1 MLRPFEDKD
10 LDQVM
15 DIWLT
20 GNLQAHP
27 FVEESYWRGQAD
39 RVRELMGQA
48 QLLVWEEA
56 GRVTGFLGLWGEHIE
71 GIFVSPEHQGRG
83 IGKALLQA
91 AKERCPSLT
100 LNVYQNN
107 PRAAAFYR
115 RVAQYAGLEE
125 EQVLSDALFK
135 LAGELAVLFVLNI
148 ALILTVQR
156 LGTVLGVPFL

>member
-56 GRVTGFLGLWGEHIE
+56 GQVAGFLGLWGEHIE

-83 IGKALLQA
+83 IGKALLQG
-91 AKERCPSLT
+91 AKERCRTLT
-100 LNVYQNN
+100 LNVYQDNQ
-107 PRAAAFYR
+107 RAAAFYR
-115 RVAQYAGLEE
+115 REGFSVAEKDVDPDTGQPEWVMTWTGRETE
-125 EQVLSDALFK
+125 
-135 LAGELAVLFVLNI
+135 
-148 ALILTVQR
+148 
-156 LGTVLGVPFL
+156 

>member
-56 GRVTGFLGLWGEHIE
+56 GQVAGFLGLWGEHIE

-115 RVAQYAGLEE
+115 REGFVAVERGTDPETGQLEWVMAWTR
-125 EQVLSDALFK
+125 QKS
-135 LAGELAVLFVLNI
+135 
-148 ALILTVQR
+148 R
-156 LGTVLGVPFL
+156 R

>member
-1 MLRPFEDKD
+1 
-10 LDQVM
+10 M

-71 GIFVSPEHQGRG
+71 GIFVSPGHQGRG

-91 AKERCPSLT
+91 AKERCRSLT

-115 RVAQYAGLEE
+115 REGFVVAE
-125 EQVLSDALFK
+125 
-135 LAGELAVLFVLNI
+135 
-148 ALILTVQR
+148 R
-156 LGTVLGVPFL
+156 GTDPETGQPEWMMSWTRQKVSQISKPHDL